1 MTVFPSLPLTFMMTD
16 DCFLSLYFVGNLGKH
31 VIYSLYASLR
41 RERRHVS
48 ERVIAGGRAVQQ
60 VMPVF
65 VFPETEAA
73 LFYISW
79 VSQKILFFRAFK
91 INELKTEVTNRL
103 AMLEKRVERTCC
115 MHT

>member
-1 MTVFPSLPLTFMMTD
+1 MMTD
-16 DCFLSLYFVGNLGKH
+16 DCFLSLYSADNLGKH

-65 VFPETEAA
+65 VFPVTDQHSFAFQMQRTDIF
-73 LFYISW
+73 LGC
-79 VSQKILFFRAFK
+79 VSEKSFSSLGPSRS
-91 INELKTEVTNRL
+91 TN
-103 AMLEKRVERTCC
+103 
-115 MHT
+115 